1 MQKKDLLLQGLKRSA
16 AMAMPI
22 KETPFL
28 RGVDAQR
35 FHDAVKANVGK
46 GVSKKEVQR
55 ISENF
60 SKLKQIAK
68 F

>member
-1 MQKKDLLLQGLKRSA
+1 
-16 AMAMPI
+16 MAMPI

-28 RGVDAQR
+28 RGNDAQR

-46 GVSKKEVQR
+46 AVSKKEAKR
-55 ISENF
+55 ISENY
-60 SKLKQIAK
+60 SKLKQLAK